1 MGSPEATRSMDLVAD
16 ADLAEAAPKRR
27 NAAGENPEKRR
38 QILEGARRVFSTL
51 GFDAASVSDI
61 AREAGVSKGTLYVY
75 FENKEQLF
83 TALIDQERQLIQA
96 DLFATLEGN
105 PDPAHALRAFGERFA
120 RLMTAERIVRAQRVV
135 VSMAER
141 MPDLTRAFYA
151 AGPTATIE
159 RLATYLKAQHAAGH
173 LTIPDAE
180 LAAAQFIEL
189 SQTLLSRPR
198 LYGATTGEAS
208 AQAIARSVEGAVR
221 VFLAAYKSETR

>member
-1 MGSPEATRSMDLVAD
+1 MTSPDPGLLAD
-16 ADLAEAAPKRR
+16 DDQAMVVPKRR
-27 NAAGENPEKRR
+27 SAAGENPEKRR

-96 DLFATLEGN
+96 DLFATLEGS
-105 PDPAHALRAFGERFA
+105 PDPIDALRAFGERFA
-120 RLMTAERIVRAQRVV
+120 RLMTAERVVRAQRVV

-141 MPDLTRAFYA
+141 MPDLTCAFYA
-151 AGPTATIE
+151 AGPAATME
-159 RLATYLKAQHAAGH
+159 RLAAYLKAQDAVGA
-173 LTIPDAE
+173 LVIPDPE
-180 LAAAQFIEL
+180 LAAAQFIDL

-198 LYGATTGEAS
+198 LYGAASGEAGD
-208 AQAIARSVEGAVR
+208 AAIARSVEGAVK
-221 VFLAAYKSETR
+221 VFLAAYQSTAG

>member
-1 MGSPEATRSMDLVAD
+1 MRIPKSVARFWK
-16 ADLAEAAPKRR
+16 A
-27 NAAGENPEKRR
+27 
-38 QILEGARRVFSTL
+38 FSTL
-51 GFDAASVSDI
+51 GFDAASVNDI

-105 PDPAHALRAFGERFA
+105 PDPALALRAFGERFA

-141 MPDLTRAFYA
+141 MPDLTCAFYA
-151 AGPTATIE
+151 AGPVATME
-159 RLATYLKAQHAAGH
+159 RLAAYLKAQNDAGL
-173 LTIPDAE
+173 LTVADPE
-180 LAAAQFIEL
+180 LAAAQFIDL

-198 LYGATTGEAS
+198 LYGAVTGEAS
-208 AQAIARSVEGAVR
+208 EDAITRSVEGAVQ
-221 VFLAAYKSETR
+221 VFMAAYQPVAR